1 MFSYAFT
8 ADEIVSADPKL
19 AILPIGSIEQH
30 GPHLPVGTDW
40 YIADALGKGVAE
52 LTGGFLL
59 PALPI
64 STCRENMGKK
74 GTVWMDPDHFYH
86 MLTSILMSL
95 KEQGFKK
102 AVTLQCHGGIFI
114 MTPVIRQVN
123 AINHPNFMV
132 ANVDYAMFPP
142 LYPVESPVP
151 GQVEIHAGDEE
162 TSLMLH
168 IAPETV
174 HMERAEAGWPTVPR
188 PYLSY
193 ASIFHAT
200 PNGVWGDPTG
210 ATAEKGQQILE
221 YRTKAIVKEI
231 ERAFEYMESK
241 EKFGYTNF

>member
-1 MFSYAFT
+1 MISYEMT
-8 ADEIVSADPKL
+8 ADEIVSADPEM
-19 AILPIGSIEQH
+19 AILPVGSMEQH
-30 GPHLPVGTDW
+30 GPHLPIGTDW

-86 MLTSILMSL
+86 MLISILMSL

-102 AVTLQCHGGIFI
+102 VAILQCHGGIFI
-114 MTPVIRQVN
+114 MTPIIRQVN
-123 AINHPNFMV
+123 ATNNPDFMV
-132 ANVDYAMFPP
+132 VNIDYSCVPP
-142 LYPVESPVP
+142 LFPIQSPVP

-162 TSLMLH
+162 TSVMLH
-168 IAPETV
+168 IAPQTV
-174 HMERAEAGWPTVPR
+174 QMEKAEAGWPTVPR

-193 ASIFHAT
+193 GSIFRAT

-210 ATAEKGQQILE
+210 ATAEKGRQILE
-221 YRTKAIVKEI
+221 YRVKAVAEEI
-231 ERAFEYMESK
+231 DKAFAYIESK
-241 EKFGYTNF
+241 EKLGYSYF